1 MWKFDLQRKKQIPI
15 DMHMPINSRQNSE
28 NDQSMHLMKYDAV
41 ILSTL
46 CCEICFL
53 RNEKG

>member
-1 MWKFDLQRKKQIPI
+1 
-15 DMHMPINSRQNSE
+15 MHMPVNSRQNPE
-28 NDQSMHLMKYDAV
+28 NDQSMYLMKYDAV
-41 ILSTL
+41 IVSSL

>member
-41 ILSTL
+41 IVSTL